1 MESAFREGDDDMT
14 TPTSWNATPRTNGN
28 GVRSQ
33 PSERLGRRKRVGRGD
48 LADAEWALV
57 APLLPAE
64 RGREGRPAGDNRVV
78 VNGILWHLRSGA
90 PWREMP
96 SRCGKWNSVYR
107 RYSRWKQTG
116 VWAPVA
122 RMLSQVLGL
131 RGDCECGC
139 AEQAR
144 PEATS

>member
-1 MESAFREGDDDMT
+1 MESAFRGGDDDMT
-14 TPTSWNATPRTNGN
+14 TPTSLNATLRTNDN
-28 GVRSQ
+28 GATLQ
-33 PSERLGRRKRVGRGD
+33 PSGRLARRKRVTSGD
-48 LADAEWALV
+48 LADDEWELV

-122 RMLSQVLGL
+122 HMLSQVLGR

-139 AEQAR
+139 AEHAR

>member
-1 MESAFREGDDDMT
+1 MT
-14 TPTSWNATPRTNGN
+14 TPASLNATLRNNGN
-28 GVRSQ
+28 GVTSQ
-33 PSERLGRRKRVGRGD
+33 PSERLGRRER
-48 LADAEWALV
+48 V

-139 AEQAR
+139 AEHAR